1 MSDTTPPPEKP
12 TAGQPQEVP
21 PSTADANLLHEIV
34 KESGPA
40 NRETRHM
47 RKIVE

>member
-1 MSDTTPPPEKP
+1 MSDTTPPPEEP
-12 TAGQPQEVP
+12 ATMQPQEVP

-34 KESGPA
+34 KESDPM

-47 RKIVE
+47 R